1 MRHVLAIV
9 ALTALCS
16 AAVADGVT
24 SLEGANLGTH
34 WYGPNYTLDDLKG
47 RVVVIEMWG
56 YN

>member
-1 MRHVLAIV
+1 MRQVLAIV

-16 AAVADGVT
+16 AAAADGVT